1 MSACASVELSFRPR
15 PRGYRASV
23 MHASEPH
30 GPPDPKSRT
39 QEQETASGRAD
50 WTPFAVLGSVIM
62 VIACVVAVALA
73 LAVLAFYL
81 A

>member
-1 MSACASVELSFRPR
+1 
-15 PRGYRASV
+15 
-23 MHASEPH
+23 MHGTLQD
-30 GPPDPKSRT
+30 GPPDPKSRS

-62 VIACVVAVALA
+62 VIAAAVALA
-73 LAVLAFYL
+73 LALVVLAFFL